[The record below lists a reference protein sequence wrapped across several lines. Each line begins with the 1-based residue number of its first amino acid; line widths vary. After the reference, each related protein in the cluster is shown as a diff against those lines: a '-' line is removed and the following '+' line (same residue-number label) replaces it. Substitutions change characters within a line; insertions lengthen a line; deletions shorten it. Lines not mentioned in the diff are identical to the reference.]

1 MRICKKCN
9 IEKDMSCFGK
19 FTNKGVQG
27 KRHVCISC
35 RQETNT
41 LRTAERRN
49 NDVDFYN
56 KINQNNKN
64 YRKSENYK
72 LHLANKRNKSKNDY
86 ANDLNFR
93 FKRILSS
100 AESRV
105 RNKNLEFNIN
115 SDLLNVLAML
125 QNYKCAVT
133 GIQFDLS
140 YRNEYFKNPR
150 APSIDRIN
158 NSKGYTADNIQLV
171 CAWYNLMKNEWSDD
185 EIKTLIFQSF
195 SKMFNQE

>member
-1 MRICKKCN
+1 
-9 IEKDMSCFGK
+9 
-19 FTNKGVQG
+19 
-27 KRHVCISC
+27 
-35 RQETNT
+35 
-41 LRTAERRN
+41 
-49 NDVDFYN
+49 
-56 KINQNNKN
+56 
-64 YRKSENYK
+64 
-72 LHLANKRNKSKNDY
+72 
-86 ANDLNFR
+86 
-93 FKRILSS
+93 
-100 AESRV
+100 
-105 RNKNLEFNIN
+105 
-115 SDLLNVLAML
+115 ML

-150 APSIDRIN
+150 DPSIDRIN